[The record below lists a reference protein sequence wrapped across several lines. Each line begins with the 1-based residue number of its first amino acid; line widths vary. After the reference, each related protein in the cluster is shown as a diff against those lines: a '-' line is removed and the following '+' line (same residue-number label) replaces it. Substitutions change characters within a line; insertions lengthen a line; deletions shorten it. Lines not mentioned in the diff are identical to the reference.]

1 MSVPAR
7 IKVSHTSKHR
17 DWCILWLES
26 LCIHPS
32 HPSEPSLSFSPHNSL
47 DVSSSQHWA
56 QSETLLKGY
65 FIIIILQKIYYC
77 CPSMSLC
84 LLLSFKSGVGCWLGL
99 KYFLTIE
106 AKYDLHNMIDISS
119 ITLTEFHFNLI
130 VCKVLMKQ
138 RNYVALLVIIS
149 NKLPI
154 FDWK

>member
-1 MSVPAR
+1 
-7 IKVSHTSKHR
+7 
-17 DWCILWLES
+17 
-26 LCIHPS
+26 
-32 HPSEPSLSFSPHNSL
+32 
-47 DVSSSQHWA
+47 
-56 QSETLLKGY
+56 
-65 FIIIILQKIYYC
+65 
-77 CPSMSLC
+77 MSLC